1 MKNLNLLK
9 VLTLAVLLFSSI
21 SFAHS
26 STESVSE
33 LSLRYRMM
41 SNDYQTSS
49 ELVEAVF
56 SNFQQT
62 QSFWSQSLEQLAHNK
77 EFLVQLQKFS
87 VSMNQLV
94 SEQPDDDQKKNSL
107 ETLIT
112 ILSESAGANEKT
124 TGQSLPKVYHD
135 YLRSMMKSGSSAS
148 AETTAQGIKVK
159 GNEVLRT
166 VGTYGIW
173 GFWFVTSTW
182 GLVSMSP
189 NMENFLYYPAFAM
202 FIASGP
208 FSISNQ
214 IWAQVFDRLE
224 KKATLQHKSALQYMK
239 DKVRSLKNFR
249 RAHTNQCLGFYR

>member
-21 SFAHS
+21 TFAS
-26 STESVSE
+26 GESASE

-49 ELVEAVF
+49 ELVDAVF
-56 SNFQQT
+56 SNFIQT
-62 QSFWSQSLEQLAHNK
+62 QSFWSQSLNELSHNK

-94 SEQPDDDQKKNSL
+94 GEQPNDEQKKNSL

-112 ILSESAGANEKT
+112 ILSESANANEKL

-135 YLRSMMKSGSSAS
+135 YLKSLMKS
-148 AETTAQGIKVK
+148 ENPTAADSQAHGIRVK
-159 GNEVLRT
+159 GNEVIRT

-224 KKATLQHKSALQYMK
+224 KKATLQHKTALQYMK
-239 DKVRSLKNFR
+239 DKIRSIKSFR
-249 RAHTNQCLGFYR
+249 KAKTNQCISVYR

>member
-9 VLTLAVLLFSSI
+9 VLTLVVLCFSSI
-21 SFAHS
+21 SFAAS
-26 STESVSE
+26 ESVSE

-49 ELVEAVF
+49 ELIDSVF
-56 SNFQQT
+56 SNFIQT
-62 QSFWSQSLEQLAHNK
+62 QSFWSQSLPELSHNK
-77 EFLVQLQKFS
+77 EFLLQLQKFS
-87 VSMNQLV
+87 MAMNQLV
-94 SEQPDDDQKKNSL
+94 GEQGSDEQKKNSL

-112 ILSESAGANEKT
+112 ILSESANANEKIS
-124 TGQSLPKVYHD
+124 GQSLPKVYHD
-135 YLRSMMKSGSSAS
+135 YLKSLMKSGQTA
-148 AETTAQGIKVK
+148 ATTGMTTEQGIKIK

-182 GLVSMSP
+182 GLVTMSP

-239 DKVRSLKNFR
+239 DKISSLKKFR
-249 RAHTNQCLGFYR
+249 KAKMNQCISFYR

>member
-9 VLTLAVLLFSSI
+9 VLTLAVLFVSSI
-21 SFAHS
+21 SFAS
-26 STESVSE
+26 SNTDSVSE

-41 SNDYQTSS
+41 SNDYATSS
-49 ELVEAVF
+49 ELVDSVF

-62 QSFWSQSLEQLAHNK
+62 QSFWSQSLEQLAHNR
-77 EFLVQLQKFS
+77 EFLTQLQKFS
-87 VSMNQLV
+87 VAMNQLV
-94 SEQPDDDQKKNSL
+94 GEQPTDDQKKNSL

-112 ILSESAGANEKT
+112 ILSESAGANEKI
-124 TGQSLPKVYHD
+124 TGQSLPKVYQD
-135 YLRSMMKSGSSAS
+135 YLRSMMKSGNSAPV
-148 AETTAQGIKVK
+148 TTAEQSIKVK

-182 GLVSMSP
+182 GLVAMSP

-239 DKVRSLKNFR
+239 DKIRSLKNFR
-249 RAHTNQCLGFYR
+249 RAKTNQCLAFYG